1 MTLPSLKQR
10 FESFMSSGAF
20 ADSIDALVKSGY
32 PKGLQKADYL
42 TRDRSAIIEQK
53 SLDQDVDAKVQAL
66 LNDLTGYYGPLDR
79 HQLTLAEIINVIA
92 GLPPDNPFRPKLRAI
107 LTQRIDDILAKADKQ
122 TRDTR
127 KFFGLP
133 DAIGVVVVLN
143 EHAQLIEPDYFQDKA
158 WNMLRK
164 ERSLG
169 ELRYPE
175 NQVVILI
182 SEAHRVL
189 RPDNVEMIPVETA
202 FSDIG
207 LADPRANVFA
217 EELRRSWA
225 DFNQAGASEWIGP
238 IRDVTTRHP
247 AREFSANNTAT

>member
-1 MTLPSLKQR
+1 
-10 FESFMSSGAF
+10 MSSGVF

-42 TRDRSAIIEQK
+42 ARDRSAIIEQK
-53 SLDQDVDAKVQAL
+53 SLDQDVDAKVRAL
-66 LNDLTGYYGPLDR
+66 LRDLIRNYGPLDR
-79 HQLTLAEIINVIA
+79 DQITLAGIINVIA
-92 GLPPDNPFRPKLRAI
+92 GLPPGNPFRPRLRAI

-127 KFFGLP
+127 KFFRLP
-133 DAIGVVVVLN
+133 GAIGAVVVLN
-143 EHAQLIEPDYFQDKA
+143 EHAPLIEPDYFQDKA
-158 WNMLRK
+158 WDMLRK
-164 ERSLG
+164 ERSPG

-189 RPDNVEMIPVETA
+189 TPDNVEMIPVETA

-207 LADPRANVFA
+207 LADPRANIFA

-225 DFNQAGASEWIGP
+225 DFNQAVAGEWIGP
-238 IRDVTTRHP
+238 IRDVVTRDP
-247 AREFSANNTAT
+247 APEFSTDNSAT